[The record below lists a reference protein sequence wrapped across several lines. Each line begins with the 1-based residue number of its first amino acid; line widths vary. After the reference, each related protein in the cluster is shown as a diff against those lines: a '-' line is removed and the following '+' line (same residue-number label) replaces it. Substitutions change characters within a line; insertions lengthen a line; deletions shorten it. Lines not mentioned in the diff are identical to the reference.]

1 MDRWSTDAPC
11 HSGRCHTCLPQSSAE
26 LASAPSLDFT
36 KRLLNWQHADEPQW
50 LSQHQICLQK
60 AVLPPC
66 CCQVYGAAG
75 MMDLLVSGDVD
86 MILYPMPLSIARIE
100 AVDITSSVLDGGITL
115 LVHKGDYNP
124 PIFGFL
130 RPFSW
135 QVQTHE
141 ALTGMRGKGL
151 EANV

>member
-1 MDRWSTDAPC
+1 MTVTYSVFER
-11 HSGRCHTCLPQSSAE
+11 E
-26 LASAPSLDFT
+26 
-36 KRLLNWQHADEPQW
+36 
-50 LSQHQICLQK
+50 
-60 AVLPPC
+60 C
-66 CCQVYGAAG
+66 CFQAHGAAG
-75 MMDLLVSGDVD
+75 VMDLLVSGDVD

-135 QVQTHE
+135 QVQ
-141 ALTGMRGKGL
+141 AQGL
-151 EANV
+151 HLHAPHPSEGNQVKVLQLHAVA